1 MDYFLHN
8 MIYFPPYYC
17 LFVALYYQCTQLQRI
32 VSFPSFL
39 QVTWADLAFLDVGAG
54 LLNLYPSCLD
64 KTPLLKA
71 LNERV
76 NALPRIKE
84 YIETRPVR
92 DV

>member
-17 LFVALYYQCTQLQRI
+17 LFVALYYHCTQLQGI

-39 QVTWADLAFLDVGAG
+39 QVTWADLALFDVSDS
-54 LLNLYPSCLD
+54 LLGIYPPCLD

-71 LNERV
+71 LKERV
-76 NALPRIKE
+76 NALPRIKK

-92 DV
+92 DM